1 MTLLSSI
8 ARAVVQGLSEI
19 DSAPVTNI
27 QTNDIEVIYTL
38 NSEGRSEMW
47 MEEYKTLG
55 KLKEDYKFFSKYDG
69 NSIIKVLMK
78 NTDQVIGVYQV
89 NKKQKSVITITGPES
104 FNRQLL
110 AQLHY

>member
-1 MTLLSSI
+1 MSLLGSL
-8 ARAVVQGLSEI
+8 AKAVVQGLTDI
-19 DSAPVTNI
+19 DTQHATNV
-27 QTNDIEVIYTL
+27 QAREVEVIYTL

-47 MEEYKTLG
+47 TEKYKTLS
-55 KLKEDYKFFSKYDG
+55 KLVEDYKFFSRYNS

-89 NKKQKSVITITGPES
+89 NKQQKSVITITGPES
-104 FNRQLL
+104 FNQQLL